1 MAHNC
6 PGHGNPTTM
15 KAGGL
20 LWVLS
25 THTHSLLR
33 TGPLHSCLLP
43 VITGKNEGNEVT
55 DQSGGVQRVE

>member
-1 MAHNC
+1 
-6 PGHGNPTTM
+6 M

-33 TGPLHSCLLP
+33 TGPIQSCLLP
-43 VITGKNEGNEVT
+43 AFAIKDEGNEVT
-55 DQSGGVQRVE
+55 DQSGGVQRFE